1 MGDWETLEAGP
12 APLALA
18 LSAVTICLGGILLQ
32 AKAWL
37 EGPWVLAA
45 VVLAL
50 LSLAWNFGIPF
61 GYRQRRLRR
70 DPHAFSGLRTV
81 TEYSSGVVGDAILVP
96 ILNVAVLAFLRQEP
110 PPDGTP
116 LVAVALMMG
125 ALTTVVLHVLQ
136 ARLGWVNWSMPLPN
150 RWTFPG
156 QWHMVSAPL
165 QFGFAFYGLG
175 DLLLHRASLI
185 DHPQAALLGLG
196 IGLAFIG
203 TALADWLD
211 PLRGLAQLRARG
223 GLDGRLAALAR
234 LTR

>member
-1 MGDWETLEAGP
+1 MNDWEALEKGP

-18 LSAVTICLGGILLQ
+18 LSAIAICAGGALLQ
-32 AKAWL
+32 AHAWL
-37 EGPWVLAA
+37 SGPWILAA
-45 VVLAL
+45 IVLGLA
-50 LSLAWNFGIPF
+50 SLVWNFGIPLA
-61 GYRQRRLRR
+61 YRQRRLRA
-70 DPHAFSGLRTV
+70 DPHAFNGLRTV
-81 TEYSSGVVGDAILVP
+81 TDYSSGMVGDAVLVP
-96 ILNVAVLAFLRQEP
+96 ILNVAVLAFLRQTP

-116 LVAVALMMG
+116 LVPVALG
-125 ALTTVVLHVLQ
+125 VGVLTTLALHTLQ

-165 QFGFAFYGLG
+165 QFGFAFFGLG
-175 DLLLHRASLI
+175 DLLLHREALL
-185 DHPQAALLGLG
+185 DHPQAALLALG
-196 IGLAFIG
+196 IAMAFIG